1 FASTEDPKSRY
12 VLQALQISPL
22 IDSIVSGAEGLIQGT
37 DAVFVQNI
45 EPNLPP
51 VMGDPV
57 AISQCLQNLI
67 SNAVK
72 YGGEHPRLTLRVFAA
87 PSENAEGRELLI
99 CVDDCGIGID
109 SAELSSIFDP
119 FYRSPRGNAARIHGT
134 GLGLSLAKR
143 IAESMG
149 ARLSVVSELSVGST
163 FTLHLRIAKGDEL
176 QTAMGPSRPA
186 STLST

>member
-1 FASTEDPKSRY
+1 
-12 VLQALQISPL
+12 
-22 IDSIVSGAEGLIQGT
+22 
-37 DAVFVQNI
+37 
-45 EPNLPP
+45 
-51 VMGDPV
+51 MGDPV

-67 SNAVK
+67 SNAIK

-109 SAELSSIFDP
+109 PAELSSIFDP
-119 FYRSPRGNAARIHGT
+119 FYGSPRVNAARIHGT